1 MAPVVPL
8 ILAIVVLSCLIA
20 SPAATESV
28 RDAALTYS
36 PWTKFCLRGQR
47 ADTAQVCFIGKDGRA
62 VDGPYLVAAVLI
74 EQNGETKKTLRV
86 TLRPPV
92 KLDRGVRIAV
102 DQGQAITLRYT
113 HCFAQSY
120 MADYESDAG
129 LIAHT

>member
-1 MAPVVPL
+1 MSEATSKLLTSRDRTTSSRLGVRASQCRHIPSASVL

-47 ADTAQVCFIGKDGRA
+47 ANTAQVWFIGKDGRA

-86 TLRPPV
+86 TLRPP
-92 KLDRGVRIAV
+92 
-102 DQGQAITLRYT
+102 
-113 HCFAQSY
+113 
-120 MADYESDAG
+120 
-129 LIAHT
+129 